1 MPTTSTIALFLG
13 AFLLAYLSGSLNTSI
28 LVARLSGRRDPR
40 SAGSKNAGATNVL
53 RTMGR
58 KAALF
63 VLFIDFSK
71 AYLTIFA
78 LDKLNIDGIGAAFAL
93 PYLLGN
99 LFPVFHGFRGGKGVA
114 AVVGTFS
121 AVEPWAVLLGG
132 CLFLL
137 VLAASRR
144 VSLGSIIMVMS
155 YPIWC
160 AVLHAPCVTTITAGT
175 LATVIVLTHIPN
187 IKRLIRGEEPRIGSH
202 TKSKAP

>member
-1 MPTTSTIALFLG
+1 MF
-13 AFLLAYLSGSLNTSI
+13 AYLSGSLNTSI
-28 LVARLSGRRDPR
+28 LVARLLGRRDPR

-63 VLFIDFSK
+63 VLFIDLAK

-78 LDKLNIDGIGAAFAL
+78 LDKLNVGNMGAAFVL

-99 LFPVFHGFRGGKGVA
+99 LFPVFHGFKGGKGVA
-114 AVVGTFS
+114 AVVGAFS
-121 AVEPWAVLLGG
+121 AVAPWAVLLGG

-144 VSLGSIIMVMS
+144 VSLGSIIMALS

-160 AVLHAPCVTTITAGT
+160 VVLHAPSVTTITAAT
-175 LATVIVLTHIPN
+175 LAAVIVLTHIPN